1 MNEIIFFEWLK
12 KKKRN
17 WSFRNDERT
26 KQKITSSISLL
37 KKFWKFLFFFVYLI
51 FFGIILFIDCS
62 SNIVGDF
69 LLISVIFYGK
79 ISDVNV
85 YNILNS
91 LLSLSFGLCKWS
103 QINWIKIHFFVN
115 FKKYIYKCINQ
126 SLKSFPK
133 SISKL
138 INLVAKKIN
147 SNYISFQVFKP
158 KHFH

>member
-1 MNEIIFFEWLK
+1 MK

-17 WSFRNDERT
+17 CAFRNDERT